1 MLRHGG
7 SQPRIKEGA
16 SHHARRG
23 KNAEAFLIIKLSRKR
38 RTFTGGVMAVFSLNF
53 IAFVGIAVLLYY
65 LVPRKYQWMLLLLFS
80 ILFYYIS
87 GGLKAG
93 IFIVITIANTF
104 YGALT
109 MQRIT
114 EKTRQTIK
122 NSEHPLTR
130 DEKKAIRAK
139 ARDKRHKIFLLS
151 LLINLGMLIV
161 LKYANF
167 FTVNVDGLLSRLH
180 VPVQIPVVS
189 FILPLGISFYTFQ
202 TTGYLIDVY
211 NEKYDADRNI
221 FQFALFASWF
231 PQIIQGPI
239 SRHDTLAPDLYA
251 ERSFNERNFRTGI
264 YRMLWGYFKKMVI
277 AERCAIIVQEIITQY
292 DAKSYSGITVF
303 LGVLFYGIQMYG
315 DFAGGIDIVIGV
327 SELFG
332 VHLAENFRQPYMAL
346 DVSEFWTRWHMTLGN
361 WMKDYVFY
369 PLALSKPFAKMQ
381 KNLKKTLGPY
391 VGKVIPTTLA
401 SFIVFV
407 LVGIW
412 HGASWRYVIF
422 GIYHATLVSSHTLLE
437 RVYERMRAIFH
448 INGKSAGWKAFS
460 MVRTTFL
467 VTIGRYFDCT
477 PNTVVAVQMLKKTFS
492 TFNPWVLTDGSVFKL
507 GVSEREF
514 SILMLAIILQ
524 IAVDVVNERGVRI
537 RDVIADQQVVFR
549 WIVVLAAIWAI
560 LIFGVYGPGF
570 DVGAFMYQQ
579 F

>member
-1 MLRHGG
+1 
-7 SQPRIKEGA
+7 
-16 SHHARRG
+16 
-23 KNAEAFLIIKLSRKR
+23 
-38 RTFTGGVMAVFSLNF
+38 
-53 IAFVGIAVLLYY
+53 
-65 LVPRKYQWMLLLLFS
+65 
-80 ILFYYIS
+80 
-87 GGLKAG
+87 
-93 IFIVITIANTF
+93 
-104 YGALT
+104 
-109 MQRIT
+109 
-114 EKTRQTIK
+114 
-122 NSEHPLTR
+122 
-130 DEKKAIRAK
+130 
-139 ARDKRHKIFLLS
+139 
-151 LLINLGMLIV
+151 
-161 LKYANF
+161 
-167 FTVNVDGLLSRLH
+167 
-180 VPVQIPVVS
+180 
-189 FILPLGISFYTFQ
+189 
-202 TTGYLIDVY
+202 
-211 NEKYDADRNI
+211 
-221 FQFALFASWF
+221 
-231 PQIIQGPI
+231 
-239 SRHDTLAPDLYA
+239 
-251 ERSFNERNFRTGI
+251 
-264 YRMLWGYFKKMVI
+264 MLWGYFKKMVI

-524 IAVDVVNERGVRI
+524 IAVDIVNERGVRI

>member
-1 MLRHGG
+1 MLF
-7 SQPRIKEGA
+7 SSATFLFVFLPVVLLFYFLPLFKTQPQKEITK
-16 SHHARRG
+16 
-23 KNAEAFLIIKLSRKR
+23 KNAVLCLASLVFYAWGEPVYILLMLISIYFNYNIGLDLAALGRHPKQR
-38 RTFTGGVMAVFSLNF
+38 RQIF
-53 IAFVGIAVLLYY
+53 IAAVVFNLLVLGFFKYY
-65 LVPRKYQWMLLLLFS
+65 PFAVDNLNHLFR
-80 ILFYYIS
+80 L
-87 GGLKAG
+87 
-93 IFIVITIANTF
+93 
-104 YGALT
+104 
-109 MQRIT
+109 
-114 EKTRQTIK
+114 E
-122 NSEHPLTR
+122 
-130 DEKKAIRAK
+130 IRA
-139 ARDKRHKIFLLS
+139 AQIS
-151 LLINLGMLIV
+151 LPI
-161 LKYANF
+161 
-167 FTVNVDGLLSRLH
+167 
-180 VPVQIPVVS
+180 
-189 FILPLGISFYTFQ
+189 GISFYTFQ